1 MKFSRHVVLCV
12 TGLVMMANAL
22 ADAPPPPPP
31 QGIWTGKGQLGF
43 LESSGNTDATAL
55 NANLD
60 MTLLEDPWKHE
71 LYIGGLYGKS
81 NNITSAERYEGRW
94 QSNYNIS
101 PDVFAFGGLRY
112 EHDLFDGFQYQAS
125 GTAGLGYKI
134 FNSDSTKLSVQVGAG
149 YRDLRPEIL
158 VKDADGNV
166 ISRTLEPS
174 SSSAVGTAGLDFTQI
189 LTKTTTL
196 TDKAL
201 VEAGA
206 GDTLFTNDLA
216 LAVKMSTKLALSLGY
231 SIKDNTTPP
240 AGLKK
245 LDTVATANLVYSF

>member
-1 MKFSRHVVLCV
+1 MKFSRHVLPCV
-12 TGLVMMANAL
+12 TGLAMMANAL
-22 ADAPPPPPP
+22 ADPPPPPPP
-31 QGIWTGKGQLGF
+31 QGVWTGKGQLGF

-71 LYIGGLYGKS
+71 LYVGGLYGVS
-81 NNITSAERYEGRW
+81 NGITSAERYEGRW
-94 QSNYNIS
+94 QTNYTIS

-134 FNSDSTKLSVQVGAG
+134 YNNDTTKLAVQLGAG

-158 VKDADGNV
+158 NKDADGNV
-166 ISRTLEPS
+166 VSRTLEPS
-174 SSSAVGTAGLDFTQI
+174 SSSAVGTAGLDFTQV

-201 VEAGA
+201 IEAGA

-216 LAVKMSTKLALSLGY
+216 LTVKMSTKLALSLGY

-245 LDTVATANLVYSF
+245 LDTVATANLVYAF

>member
-1 MKFSRHVVLCV
+1 MKLSRYALPCVAALMATSTVV
-12 TGLVMMANAL
+12 A
-22 ADAPPPPPP
+22 ADPPPPP
-31 QGIWTGKGQLGF
+31 QGVWTGKGQLGF

-71 LYIGGLYGKS
+71 LYIGGLYGVS
-81 NNITSAERYEGRW
+81 NGITSAERYEGRW
-94 QSNYNIS
+94 QSNYTVSAN
-101 PDVFAFGGLRY
+101 VFVFGGLRY
-112 EHDLFDGFQYQAS
+112 EHDLFDGFQFQAS
-125 GTAGLGYKI
+125 GTGGLGYKL
-134 FNSDSTKLSVQVGAG
+134 FNTDSTKLAVQVGVG

-158 VKDADGNV
+158 TKNAAGDVV
-166 ISRTLEPS
+166 SRTLEPS
-174 SSSAVGTAGLDFTQI
+174 VSSAVGTAGLDFTQI
-189 LTKTTTL
+189 LSSTTTL

-201 VEAGA
+201 VESGT

-231 SIKDNTTPP
+231 SIKDNSTPP